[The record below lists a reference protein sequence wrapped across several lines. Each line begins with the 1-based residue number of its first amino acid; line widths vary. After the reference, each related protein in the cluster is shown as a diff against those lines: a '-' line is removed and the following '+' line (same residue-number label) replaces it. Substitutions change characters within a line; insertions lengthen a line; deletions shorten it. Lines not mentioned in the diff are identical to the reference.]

1 MDYLPEGVLIGVD
14 IGVDIGVRVGVLWT
28 NRFGMCGHCCR
39 FFFADFGVD
48 IGVALW

>member
-1 MDYLPEGVLIGVD
+1 MD

-39 FFFADFGVD
+39 FLFFLQTLVWTLVWPCGEIDRF
-48 IGVALW
+48 